1 VDQPR
6 LSVVIPYYRG
16 ADSIAEAVAS
26 VRAQTLPADEIVIV
40 DDGSPDDLEAALG
53 ETAAGIKIVHK
64 PNGGISSAMNAATE
78 AASGDFLVQLD
89 QDDVFMPGRLA
100 AVAAAAT
107 ANPAAE
113 VIATDAIVEFDGAEV
128 ARIGS
133 LSPLEVPDPRA
144 AILRRCYILWPA
156 IRRSRLL
163 AIGGY
168 DESFPVMQD
177 WDCFIRLLVAG
188 APVAVV
194 PEPLYRWRLTPGS
207 RSSADGVENAEALIR
222 LMEKTAQNPDLTV
235 AERELVAENLL
246 SQERRMALEQA
257 HLAVETGAGD
267 ARRRS
272 LKVVTGAGFS
282 ASSRVKA
289 AAAVVS
295 PALASRFIE
304 ARAARDPGAE
314 ALARRGFGRSTDS
327 IRERSNLE
335 ETA

>member
-1 VDQPR
+1 VDQPT

-26 VRAQTLPADEIVIV
+26 VRAQTRAPDEIVIV

-53 ETAAGIKIVHK
+53 DTAGIKIVHK
-64 PNGGISSAMNAATE
+64 PNGGISSAMNAATA

-89 QDDVFMPGRLA
+89 QDDVFMPGRLE

-107 ANPAAE
+107 ANPEAG

-133 LSPLEVPDPRA
+133 ISPLDVPDPRA

-177 WDCFIRLLVAG
+177 WDCFIRLLIAG
-188 APVAVV
+188 APVAIA

-222 LMEKTAQNPDLTV
+222 LMEKTAKNPGLTV
-235 AERELVAENLL
+235 AERELVAENLV

-257 HLAVETGAGD
+257 HLAVETGAAD

-327 IRERSNLE
+327 IRDRSHL
-335 ETA
+335 